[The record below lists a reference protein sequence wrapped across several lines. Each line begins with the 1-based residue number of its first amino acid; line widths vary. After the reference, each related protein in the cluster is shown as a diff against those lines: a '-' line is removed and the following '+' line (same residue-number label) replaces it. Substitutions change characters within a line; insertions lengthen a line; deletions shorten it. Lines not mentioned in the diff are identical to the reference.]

1 MKIRRAQQSDLA
13 PIAALHAESWRDAY
27 SDVLPEQYLTDQLA
41 VDLQRHWR
49 SVEIRPDDVVLVAED
64 DGIIGFIAIWC
75 RFEPFIDNIHVK
87 PSERSR
93 RIGSA
98 LMKSAVSRLIRAGH
112 RTAYLWVV
120 ESNQRAIHFYQ
131 KLGGVCTDRELKNL
145 FGHRVPNV
153 KMVWSDIT
161 ILC

>member
-1 MKIRRAQQSDLA
+1 
-13 PIAALHAESWRDAY
+13 
-27 SDVLPEQYLTDQLA
+27 
-41 VDLQRHWR
+41 
-49 SVEIRPDDVVLVAED
+49 
-64 DGIIGFIAIWC
+64 
-75 RFEPFIDNIHVK
+75 
-87 PSERSR
+87 
-93 RIGSA
+93 
-98 LMKSAVSRLIRAGH
+98 MKSAVSRLIRAGH

>member
-13 PIAALHAESWRDAY
+13 HIAALHAESWRDAY
-27 SDVLPEQYLTDQLA
+27 SDVLPGQYLAEQLA
-41 VDLQRHWR
+41 VDLQRHW
-49 SVEIRPDDVVLVAED
+49 SAVEIRPEDVVLVAED

-87 PSERSR
+87 PSKRSR

-120 ESNQRAIHFYQ
+120 ESNQRAIRFYQ
-131 KLGGVCTDRELKNL
+131 KLGGVCADRKLKNL